1 MQPFDADY
9 VTIAV
14 LDYAAAWVGFNPGSG
29 VVPDL
34 EHHTWPV
41 SATMEELH
49 GWVVKWCASTQITYT
64 SPGAMGIEIYGEG
77 YELRYIGAHGD
88 TMHLAEVNQTPSNPH
103 PNPSL
108 YQQNWPAPTMVSHEG
123 LARRMKRVM
132 PGLNE
137 LVDFPC
143 GCSKTTGAARRSS
156 VWGTIQHLNDQHHP
170 DHYAKASDDR
180 AWTRERIAQWTEELP
195 FDLTIDPERA
205 EQEKARPTELTGCE
219 KQVEDIY
226 KQYTISAEDVKKSLG
241 LVTEAAITASKT
253 LGELSAKI
261 TMEMKNISPESY
273 ELMTGLKY
281 PGDKEEA

>member
-1 MQPFDADY
+1 MQPFDGDY

-29 VVPDL
+29 VVPGL

-103 PNPSL
+103 PKPSL
-108 YQQNWPAPTMVSHEG
+108 YQQTWTAPTMVSHEG
-123 LARRMKRVM
+123 LARRMLRVM

-143 GCSKTTGAARRSS
+143 GCLVLGVVRRAS
-156 VWGTIQHLNDQHHP
+156 VWGAIQHLNDDHHP
-170 DHYAKASDDR
+170 DRYRDGENVDDL
-180 AWTRERIAQWTEELP
+180 AWSRERIAQWTEELP
-195 FDLTIDPERA
+195 FDLTIDPALA
-205 EQEKARPTELTGCE
+205 EQEKARRPE
-219 KQVEDIY
+219 
-226 KQYTISAEDVKKSLG
+226 QYTISAADVMKSISD
-241 LVTEAAITASKT
+241 VAITASKT
-253 LGELSAKI
+253 FGELSAKI